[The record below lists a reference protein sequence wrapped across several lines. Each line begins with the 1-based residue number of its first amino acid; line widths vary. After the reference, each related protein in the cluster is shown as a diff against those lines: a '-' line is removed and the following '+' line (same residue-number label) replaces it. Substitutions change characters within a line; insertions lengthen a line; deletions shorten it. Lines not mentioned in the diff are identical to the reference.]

1 MRSLSLAIGLQLLA
15 SSLTV
20 SAHGGGHG
28 GEDGE
33 AVDMSG
39 MTYAERHM
47 ATEHHIDSCVRELLP
62 VGAA

>member
-1 MRSLSLAIGLQLLA
+1 MRSQSLSLAAVTLQLLA
-15 SSLTV
+15 SAASV
-20 SAHGGGHG
+20 HAHGGGHGG

-47 ATEHHIDSCVRELLP
+47 ATEHHIDS
-62 VGAA
+62 